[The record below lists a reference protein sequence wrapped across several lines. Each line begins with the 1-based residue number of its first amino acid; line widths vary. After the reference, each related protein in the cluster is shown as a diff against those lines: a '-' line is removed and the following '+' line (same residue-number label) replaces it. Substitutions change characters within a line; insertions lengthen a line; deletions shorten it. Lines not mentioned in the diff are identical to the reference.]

1 MEKIEKEPVLK
12 AGDQLKNWKIVRL
25 LGQGGMAEVYE
36 VEDVRLGTQ
45 YALKLF
51 TYARGEAEAARARFF
66 DEAKLLAK
74 LHHPRLVRVY
84 DYGEENGH
92 PYFVME
98 LVLDPDGR
106 PRTLADV
113 GEGGAD
119 EDQVAMWYEDLRQ
132 GLEYIHGKG
141 ILHRDLKLQNVLLG
155 PDGHVVLSDFGVAK
169 IFSPELQADLGVS
182 AERTLMAVRD
192 GKQMVMGSVGYM
204 APEVEMG
211 VAASK
216 ESDFYA
222 LGVLIFHLLT
232 GVWCDAR
239 TDVAGDLE
247 TYNPVWTQILPK
259 LLHLNPAGRACP
271 SWRELDRAQREKEAY
286 EAQCLVD
293 KTRDKLTRAKRAKKV
308 LAGVAFALCVVG
320 VAVGGLLFRTDGVGL
335 VKPQPTFVELFDIP
349 DEAPLEDDE
358 NVWPCV
364 EEFKLSRIDAWVFL
378 GEAFDELRKKGIGL
392 AELGERIEALAAEL
406 RENDVDESDLAGL
419 EDYQMLGED
428 DVLQILLHR
437 ASGEIAKRLGDV
449 ETAMKR
455 ETLVENILKGRLEE
469 QGTVGSS
476 FKQTSRAVHPATGLP
491 VAEKVHGVDG
501 NNLDGAVGRERESV
515 QNVESK
521 KEAVDGQQLP

>member
-1 MEKIEKEPVLK
+1 MEKIDKEPVLK

-25 LGQGGMAEVYE
+25 LGRGGMAEVYE
-36 VEDVRLGTQ
+36 AEDVRLGTQ

-98 LVLDPDGR
+98 LVLDPDGQ

-271 SWRELDRAQREKEAY
+271 SWHELDRAQREKEAY

-293 KTRDKLTRAKRAKKV
+293 KTRDKLARAKRAKKV
-308 LAGVAFALCVVG
+308 LAA
-320 VAVGGLLFRTDGVGL
+320 VAVVFCALGGLAGGWLFQTGGKGL
-335 VKPQPTFVELFDIP
+335 VKPQPTFEDLFDVP
-349 DEAPLEDDE
+349 EEAPSEDDKA
-358 NVWPCV
+358 WPA
-364 EEFKLSRIDAWVFL
+364 EADFKMSRIDAWVMLNGDFAAL
-378 GEAFDELRKKGIGL
+378 RRGETGVLD
-392 AELGERIEALAAEL
+392 LAARVERL
-406 RENDVDESDLAGL
+406 SKEIAEDEDFSEEEASGL
-419 EDYQMLGED
+419 EDYQIQGGDED
-428 DVLQILLHR
+428 ALHILLHR
-437 ASGEIAKRLGDV
+437 AAARLYAAAGRDEEKKACEEALQAVLKRRQSQAFSGERMVEKRV
-449 ETAMKR
+449 ERK
-455 ETLVENILKGRLEE
+455 EGK
-469 QGTVGSS
+469 
-476 FKQTSRAVHPATGLP
+476 TS
-491 VAEKVHGVDG
+491 DG
-501 NNLDGAVGRERESV
+501 H
-515 QNVESK
+515 
-521 KEAVDGQQLP
+521 